1 MVVKD
6 EIAFLRD
13 KNSKLKSKIRELNKI
28 VKEMKENEVFL
39 IDRLDVEKQL
49 KQQYRNANF
58 GELVI
63 NKKMQE
69 IDQEI
74 VEQTNQKPQ
83 RTRIFRFISTR

>member
-6 EIAFLRD
+6 EILYLRD
-13 KNSKLKSKIRELNKI
+13 KNSKLKSKIKELKKI

-63 NKKMQE
+63 NKKMQQIEQE
-69 IDQEI
+69 IEQEI
-74 VEQTNQKPQ
+74 VKQPNQEA
-83 RTRIFRFISTR
+83 

>member
-74 VEQTNQKPQ
+74 VEQTNQKP
-83 RTRIFRFISTR
+83 

>member
-13 KNSKLKSKIRELNKI
+13 KNSKLKSKIRDLNKI

-39 IDRLDVEKQL
+39 INRLDVEKQL

-74 VEQTNQKPQ
+74 VEQTNQKP
-83 RTRIFRFISTR
+83 

>member
-63 NKKMQE
+63 NKKINEIEQE
-69 IDQEI
+69 V
-74 VEQTNQKPQ
+74 VEQTNQKP
-83 RTRIFRFISTR
+83 

>member
-13 KNSKLKSKIRELNKI
+13 KNSKLKSKIRDLNKI

-39 IDRLDVEKQL
+39 INRLDVEKQL

-63 NKKMQE
+63 NKKMNEIEQE
-69 IDQEI
+69 V
-74 VEQTNQKPQ
+74 VEQTNQKP
-83 RTRIFRFISTR
+83 

>member
-6 EIAFLRD
+6 EILYLRD

-28 VKEMKENEVFL
+28 VKEMKENEIFL
-39 IDRLDVEKQL
+39 INRLDVEKQL

-58 GELVI
+58 SELVI

-69 IDQEI
+69 IEQEI
-74 VEQTNQKPQ
+74 VEQPNQEA
-83 RTRIFRFISTR
+83 

>member
-13 KNSKLKSKIRELNKI
+13 KNSKLKSKIRELSKI

-39 IDRLDVEKQL
+39 INRLDVEKQL

-63 NKKMQE
+63 NKKINEIEQE
-69 IDQEI
+69 V
-74 VEQTNQKPQ
+74 VEQTNQKP
-83 RTRIFRFISTR
+83 

>member
-63 NKKMQE
+63 NKKMNEIEQE
-69 IDQEI
+69 V
-74 VEQTNQKPQ
+74 VEQTNQKP
-83 RTRIFRFISTR
+83 

>member
-63 NKKMQE
+63 NKKINEIEQE
-69 IDQEI
+69 V

>member
-39 IDRLDVEKQL
+39 INRLDVEKQL

-74 VEQTNQKPQ
+74 VEQTNQKP
-83 RTRIFRFISTR
+83 